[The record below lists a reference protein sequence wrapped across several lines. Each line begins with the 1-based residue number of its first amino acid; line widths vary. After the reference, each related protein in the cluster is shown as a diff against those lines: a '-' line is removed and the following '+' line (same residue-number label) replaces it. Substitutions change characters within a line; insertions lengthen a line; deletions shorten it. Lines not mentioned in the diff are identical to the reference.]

1 MEVGAPH
8 THLTP
13 AQVDILYS
21 ILARFDRLAF
31 QTNLS
36 YTIACGTALG
46 AVLRGGLIPW
56 DTDADLFVRQSEFYK
71 KLPAFQEACKGQL
84 ILERYTKWSDGRGW
98 YKVYHPNASYPN
110 VDIFMLDCDART
122 GVWRPYDAEIQGR
135 AKMYLDPDQMGP
147 PTRVNFGPLVL
158 PLFPAPD
165 RFLDRYYGPA
175 WRVRATQAEADDGAP
190 PVASPLAD
198 FRPALPTNT
207 HLFGIL

>member
-1 MEVGAPH
+1 MEVGASH

-13 AQVDILYS
+13 VQVDILYS
-21 ILARFDRLAF
+21 ILARFDRLAL
-31 QTNLS
+31 QTGLP

-98 YKVYHPNASYPN
+98 YKVYHPSASYPN
-110 VDIFMLDCDART
+110 VDIFMLDFDASHNI
-122 GVWRPYDAEIQGR
+122 WRPYDLEIRGR

-147 PTRVNFGPLVL
+147 PSRVRFGPLSL
-158 PLFPAPD
+158 PLFPAPV

-175 WRVRATQAEADDGAP
+175 WRVRSTEAEADKGAP
-190 PVASPLAD
+190 ILNTAFAD
-198 FRPALPTNT
+198 FRPALPSNT
-207 HLFGIL
+207 TLVGIQ